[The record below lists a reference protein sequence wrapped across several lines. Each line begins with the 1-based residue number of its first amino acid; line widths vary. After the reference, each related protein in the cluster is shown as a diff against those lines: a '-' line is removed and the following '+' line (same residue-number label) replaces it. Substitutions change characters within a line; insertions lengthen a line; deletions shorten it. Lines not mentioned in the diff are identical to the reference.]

1 MPYWRLSN
9 FYFFFFASLGVL
21 IPYWSL
27 YLKSLGFG
35 PAAIGELM
43 ALIMATK
50 VVAPNIWGW
59 LADHTGRRLEITRLA
74 TLLALLAF
82 AAVFQGQSFW
92 WLVAVMSVFSFFWNA
107 ALPQFE
113 ATTMNML
120 GDQVHRYSTVRLW
133 GSVGFILA
141 VVAVGALLDSFGT
154 GMVPWV
160 ILLLL
165 AGLALSTWLVPR
177 NHESTAG
184 QHGGSLWQVLGR
196 PQVIVVLLV
205 CFLLQASHGPYY
217 TFYSIYLED
226 NDYSRALIGL
236 LWALGVVAE
245 IGIFLLMH
253 RLLPRYGARVL
264 LMLSL
269 GLTTLRWVLIAWFVD
284 QLSVLLFAQLLHAA
298 SFGIYHAVAIH
309 LIHHIFTGR
318 LQGRGQALY
327 SSLSFGAGGAVG
339 SLLSGYLW
347 SGVGATATFMVAA
360 VMSALAFILTWRG
373 LNTEKL

>member
-82 AAVFQGQSFW
+82 VAVFQGQGFW
-92 WLVAVMSVFSFFWNA
+92 WLVVVMSVFSFFWNA

-113 ATTMNML
+113 AITMNML

-160 ILLLL
+160 ILSLL
-165 AGLALSTWLVPR
+165 AGLALSTWLVPQ
-177 NHESTAG
+177 NHESAAG

-245 IGIFLLMH
+245 IAIFLLMH
-253 RLLPRYGARVL
+253 RLLPRYGTRAL

-284 QLSVLLFAQLLHAA
+284 QLPVLLFAQLLHAA

-347 SGVGATATFMVAA
+347 SGVGATATFMAAA
-360 VMSALAFILTWRG
+360 VMSTMAFILIWRG
-373 LNTEKL
+373 LHTEKL